1 MRIWRKLSSNYDKRI
16 LLFLGVLSINIIVF
30 WLAAAVTDWESTR
43 TSLFRW
49 HHWFFMDWFGELH
62 RIQTGIYTGE
72 DIANYPAFC
81 FLIFRIFY
89 SLLPENEGVIYD
101 DFNIRAMQSSVI
113 PFAVFMVVLFFC
125 FYHIFRYQMRSKSTF
140 EREAMAILLLLS
152 APFLCVFERGNLIII
167 ALVCTFLY
175 VMLYDSEKKA
185 VRMLSYVC
193 LSIAAAI
200 KLYPAVFGIF
210 TLLKKRYKE
219 TIVLILLGCG
229 IFFVPFAFFGGIDG
243 CIAFFSS
250 IMGSFETYY
259 DYGFGFD
266 FSIYNLERLIISLC
280 SGYQTSAT
288 NISIIIVL
296 FCLIV
301 TFICVREFWQRV
313 CVLSL
318 AIVLLPKFS
327 YFYTTC
333 FLAIPLLYML
343 QSKERKSHYLYICEF
358 LLVFSPWLH
367 IPLETV
373 NYLGGEEFSHTMG
386 VGHVTMYIGILSLMI
401 TLLVDGILQR
411 IHKKKAAGKVV

>member
-152 APFLCVFERGNLIII
+152 APFLYVFERGNLIII

-210 TLLKKRYKE
+210 TLLKKR
-219 TIVLILLGCG
+219 
-229 IFFVPFAFFGGIDG
+229 
-243 CIAFFSS
+243 
-250 IMGSFETYY
+250 
-259 DYGFGFD
+259 
-266 FSIYNLERLIISLC
+266 
-280 SGYQTSAT
+280 
-288 NISIIIVL
+288 
-296 FCLIV
+296 
-301 TFICVREFWQRV
+301 
-313 CVLSL
+313 
-318 AIVLLPKFS
+318 
-327 YFYTTC
+327 
-333 FLAIPLLYML
+333 
-343 QSKERKSHYLYICEF
+343 
-358 LLVFSPWLH
+358 
-367 IPLETV
+367 
-373 NYLGGEEFSHTMG
+373 
-386 VGHVTMYIGILSLMI
+386 
-401 TLLVDGILQR
+401 
-411 IHKKKAAGKVV
+411 